1 MTTEDASAQCSQPEK
16 HEDKPTVLILVRHG
30 NTATTGKVLPGRSPG
45 LNLSD
50 EGVRQAEDVAERLA
64 KTERIAAIY
73 ASPLERAQQTAA
85 PLGRR
90 LGMAIETSEHLLEC
104 DFGDWTGREL
114 NELYKLP
121 EWIQIQRSPSSFRFP
136 NGESFVEMAGRMSKF
151 VEVAQANHKGEIV
164 IGFSHADPIKT
175 LLCSALGMHLDMFQ
189 RLVIATCSVS
199 AISYSSLGPLVLG
212 SNWQKDF
219 SIKVT

>member
-1 MTTEDASAQCSQPEK
+1 MTTEDASAQSSQPEK